1 MRIVAGLTAL
11 VLAACSAGPE
21 AGPEDGSEPVV
32 IEPVAQ
38 ALQPLIDDG
47 ELAGV
52 AVAVWQDDALIGR
65 WGQGVRDL
73 ESGAPMRADTIVRI
87 YSMTKPVTAVAMM
100 QLYEQG
106 LWHPDDPV
114 AAYLPELA
122 DVGVFRGLDAE
133 GEPVITPPVRSPTM
147 AQLMTHTAGFSYG
160 FLGGWVD
167 DRYREANLWA
177 SPSSDDFIE
186 TMASLPLNAEP
197 GSEWRYSVSM
207 DLQGVIIERLSG
219 QSLSDYMRDHIF
231 TPLAM
236 ADTGFSVDPAG
247 ADRLATNYDW
257 RDGRLQPENTSDG
270 LFIDP
275 FTEPGFA
282 WGGGGLFSTA
292 DDFLRFGRMLLGGGE
307 LDGVRVLTEAS
318 VETIMTNQISH
329 AVAAGGFGI
338 GFQQIRPGYQYGYNG
353 VVVTDPR
360 LGGVAVGEGTYLW
373 DGRAMT
379 WFWVDPAHDIVFVGM
394 VQRNAGPGMPEL
406 QPLTQR
412 AMQAAFYPAG
422 D

>member
-1 MRIVAGLTAL
+1 MRVLAGLVAL

-21 AGPEDGSEPVV
+21 DGAEAIV

-38 ALQPLIDDG
+38 VLQPLIDDG

-52 AVAVWQDDALIGR
+52 AVAVWQDDALVGR

-73 ESGAPMRADTIVRI
+73 ESGASMRADTIVRI

-160 FLGGWVD
+160 FQEGWVD
-167 DRYREANLWA
+167 DRYREAALWL
-177 SPSSDDFIE
+177 SPTPEAFLD
-186 TMASLPLNAEP
+186 TLATLPLHGEP
-197 GSEWRYSVSM
+197 GSQWRYSLAM
-207 DLQGVIIERLSG
+207 DLQGIIIERLSG
-219 QSLSDYMRDHIF
+219 QSLPDYMRDHIF
-231 TPLAM
+231 TPLGM
-236 ADTGFSVDPAG
+236 TDTGFSVDPAE
-247 ADRLATNYDW
+247 AERLATNYDW
-257 RDGRLQPENTSDG
+257 RDGALQVEDPSDA
-270 LFIDP
+270 LYLEP
-275 FTEPGFA
+275 FTRPGFA

-292 DDFLRFGRMLLGGGE
+292 DDYLRFGRMLLEGGA
-307 LDGVRVLTEAS
+307 LDGERVLSEAS
-318 VETIMTNQISH
+318 VGTIMSNHISQ

-353 VVVTDPR
+353 VVVTDPQ
-360 LGGVAVGEGTYLW
+360 LGGVAVGEGSYLW

-379 WFWVDPAHDIVFVGM
+379 WFWVDPEHDIVFVGM
-394 VQRNAGPGMPEL
+394 VQRNAGAGMPEL

-412 AMQAAFYPAG
+412 AMRDVFYPAG
-422 D
+422 E